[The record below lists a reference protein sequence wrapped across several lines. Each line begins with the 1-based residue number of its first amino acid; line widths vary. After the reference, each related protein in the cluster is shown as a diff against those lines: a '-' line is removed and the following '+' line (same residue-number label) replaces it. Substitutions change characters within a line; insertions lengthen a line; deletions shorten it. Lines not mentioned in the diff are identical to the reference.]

1 MVNMIALDSFFGDY
15 VGGAADGVRAGLIHK
30 GESFL
35 ASEENALMLESRGLA
50 MRAFIPRVTPAWN
63 PETYKPKYQ
72 TKVVV
77 PELSNDQRIAAAL
90 HEFATADVSEPEPRK
105 RK

>member
-1 MVNMIALDSFFGDY
+1 MAQYLGTVRLKALRPLNGGYGHIHPGDT
-15 VGGAADGVRAGLIHK
+15 
-30 GESFL
+30 FL
-35 ASEENALMLESRGLA
+35 ATDQDAESLESRGLA

-77 PELSNDQRIAAAL
+77 PELSNEQRIAAAL